1 MRGKTLFVILLMLAA
16 GLTVPNAGA
25 EAQDDGSSQTINN
38 SETWSSDSTLNGDV
52 TVSDGGVLTIDS
64 TISVDTGSSI
74 TVEDGGSLILNGQ
87 LNLAQSMS
95 EIYMEVYNNTILQP
109 YFSGLSDSGTLRV
122 NFAQDYYSSM
132 NVEVE
137 VSGITEEW
145 TGQDHIDYSIEFSD
159 SPVSVNFSG
168 FWLYMVWIDSIQA
181 FDSNGAIYTLDADNW
196 NHNNGV
202 LKSESTDS
210 SFTLSVDGEFTANGG
225 TISGAQISCGGI
237 CSIANSTLSWSA
249 PIDIL
254 DGGHLS
260 AETSNINNSRT
271 YEDIIVH
278 DSASID
284 YDTNT
289 MLGTGGPTD
298 MWIRLLSQRVIET
311 NLKDAAASVHY
322 EGLGYEGK
330 SGDLMLDENG
340 VVDLGENNNPEKSK
354 FLRMPE
360 WVDSSGTLHSEDAS
374 ILITLNG
381 GTTVWNGDYS
391 INLNPAPTIPTY
403 VANIELPYVV
413 IDSVAPEDTQ
423 GTVDKGLGVMLTIS
437 NTGNVDVSTNVR
449 CYEGSDEA
457 DMATIFVSLTA
468 GQTKDVPAIWYA
480 NSSGAKSLN
489 CKVSIPPFFNSLSE
503 DLASQTGTDSELV
516 SFKVAEDRE
525 DAPLILYAAFAIVI
539 IIATILFT
547 RATAKKMADDETEKD
562 YETAELDDISED

>member
-1 MRGKTLFVILLMLAA
+1 
-16 GLTVPNAGA
+16 
-25 EAQDDGSSQTINN
+25 
-38 SETWSSDSTLNGDV
+38 
-52 TVSDGGVLTIDS
+52 
-64 TISVDTGSSI
+64 
-74 TVEDGGSLILNGQ
+74 
-87 LNLAQSMS
+87 
-95 EIYMEVYNNTILQP
+95 
-109 YFSGLSDSGTLRV
+109 
-122 NFAQDYYSSM
+122 
-132 NVEVE
+132 
-137 VSGITEEW
+137 
-145 TGQDHIDYSIEFSD
+145 
-159 SPVSVNFSG
+159 
-168 FWLYMVWIDSIQA
+168 
-181 FDSNGAIYTLDADNW
+181 
-196 NHNNGV
+196 
-202 LKSESTDS
+202 
-210 SFTLSVDGEFTANGG
+210 
-225 TISGAQISCGGI
+225 
-237 CSIANSTLSWSA
+237 
-249 PIDIL
+249 
-254 DGGHLS
+254 
-260 AETSNINNSRT
+260 
-271 YEDIIVH
+271 
-278 DSASID
+278 
-284 YDTNT
+284 

-340 VVDLGENNNPEKSK
+340 FVDLGENNNPEKSK

-360 WVDSSGTLHSEDAS
+360 WVDSSGTLHNEDAS

-413 IDSVAPEDTQ
+413 IDSVEPEDTQ

-468 GQTKDVPAIWYA
+468 GQTKDIPAIWYA

-547 RATAKKMADDETEKD
+547 RATAKKMTDDETEKD

>member
-1 MRGKTLFVILLMLAA
+1 MTRRALIMIRTPCSEQAVQQTC
-16 GLTVPNAGA
+16 GLGC
-25 EAQDDGSSQTINN
+25 
-38 SETWSSDSTLNGDV
+38 
-52 TVSDGGVLTIDS
+52 
-64 TISVDTGSSI
+64 
-74 TVEDGGSLILNGQ
+74 
-87 LNLAQSMS
+87 
-95 EIYMEVYNNTILQP
+95 
-109 YFSGLSDSGTLRV
+109 F
-122 NFAQDYYSSM
+122 
-132 NVEVE
+132 
-137 VSGITEEW
+137 
-145 TGQDHIDYSIEFSD
+145 
-159 SPVSVNFSG
+159 
-168 FWLYMVWIDSIQA
+168 
-181 FDSNGAIYTLDADNW
+181 
-196 NHNNGV
+196 
-202 LKSESTDS
+202 
-210 SFTLSVDGEFTANGG
+210 
-225 TISGAQISCGGI
+225 
-237 CSIANSTLSWSA
+237 
-249 PIDIL
+249 
-254 DGGHLS
+254 
-260 AETSNINNSRT
+260 
-271 YEDIIVH
+271 
-278 DSASID
+278 
-284 YDTNT
+284 
-289 MLGTGGPTD
+289 
-298 MWIRLLSQRVIET
+298 SQRVIET

-360 WVDSSGTLHSEDAS
+360 WVDSSGTLHTEDAS

-413 IDSVAPEDTQ
+413 IDKVAPEDTQ

-468 GQTKDVPAIWYA
+468 GQTKDLPAIWYA

-562 YETAELDDISED
+562 YETSELDDISDD